1 MVERASKRDLPL
13 ALWDRSK
20 QGGDAEVACTE
31 VSSRCALEA
40 VNATV
45 PQDADGSRG
54 RRNEYNRAHMAV
66 WPMILC
72 ARCGGG
78 TADGGAIGGMET
90 QPEVDENVLMLLQ
103 YLYQLRSHVM
113 CEESSVPGDR

>member
-1 MVERASKRDLPL
+1 MCS
-13 ALWDRSK
+13 RSSECDGTAGCGW
-20 QGGDAEVACTE
+20 Q
-31 VSSRCALEA
+31 SS
-40 VNATV
+40 
-45 PQDADGSRG
+45 GRG

-113 CEESSVPGDR
+113 CEESSVPGER